1 MLFNSLEFALF
12 FALVAT
18 GYAVLARASRQNW
31 LLLAASYLFYGW
43 WDWRYLGLIAWVSS
57 LDWVLARGIAATASP
72 ARRRAL
78 LTLSLANGLGILA
91 KFKYQGF
98 FLANLQFT
106 LDALGIAGSMPVLQV
121 VLPVGISFFTFQ
133 SASYVVDVYRG
144 ETPVCRRLPDYLLFV
159 SFFPQLVAGPIE
171 RSGNLLA
178 QLLAERR
185 VTPAGVQA
193 GFAQF
198 VIGWLKKVAIADHL
212 GRYVEE
218 VYGNAAAHNG
228 WTLSL
233 GTAAFAAQIYCDFSA
248 YSDMAAGMARAM
260 GFRLMEN
267 FAAPYLA
274 TNIQEFWRR
283 WHISLSTWFRDYLYR
298 PLGGGRAGLALQ
310 LRNVLI
316 VFVISGLWHGANWT
330 FVLWGLAHG
339 LLLCGYLLWRKVR
352 PAAFPS
358 LPLSFAFSWAF
369 TMAAVLLTWVLFRA
383 PDMDTAVAI
392 LGKMAA
398 PSGMPHLG
406 PQLLQALPGLLV
418 LAALEVAKEPLAFPE
433 WYESR
438 SPKARWA
445 LVLVMLLTGMAFLSK
460 QGADFIYFQF

>member
-18 GYAVLARASRQNW
+18 GYAVLARASRQNG
-31 LLLAASYLFYGW
+31 LLLAASYFFYGW
-43 WDWRYLGLIAWVSS
+43 WDWRYLGLIAWVSA
-57 LDWVLARGIAATASP
+57 LDWVLARGIAASASP
-72 ARRRAL
+72 VRRRAL

-91 KFKYQGF
+91 WFKYQGF
-98 FLANLQFT
+98 FLANLQAT
-106 LDALGIAGSMPVLQV
+106 LDALGIAASMPVLQV
-121 VLPVGISFFTFQ
+121 ILPVGISFFTFQ

-178 QLLAERR
+178 QILAERR
-185 VTPAGVQA
+185 ITPEGVQR

-198 VIGWLKKVAIADHL
+198 VLGWLKKVAVADHL

-218 VYGNAAAHNG
+218 IYGNSGAHNG
-228 WTLSL
+228 WTLTL
-233 GTAAFAAQIYCDFSA
+233 ATAAFAAQIYCDFSA

-316 VFVISGLWHGANWT
+316 VFVVSGLWHGANWT

-339 LLLCGYLLWRKVR
+339 LLLCGYLLWCKLR
-352 PAAFPS
+352 PATFTGI
-358 LPLSFAFSWAF
+358 PLSGAFSWVI
-369 TMAAVLLTWVLFRA
+369 TMAAVLFTWVLFRS
-383 PDMDTAVAI
+383 PDIATAGSI
-392 LGKMAA
+392 LAKMAA

-406 PQLLQALPGLLV
+406 PQLLQALPGLLL
-418 LAALEVAKEPLAFPE
+418 LAALELAKEPLAFSQ
-433 WYESR
+433 WYAAR
-438 SPKARWA
+438 SPASRWA
-445 LVLVMLLTGMAFLSK
+445 LVLLMLVTGMAFLSK